1 LPTWNLIMSKS
12 SVAADQ
18 TPEKPQKTM
27 NGAESLVRTLVGGG
41 VDVSFTNPGTSEMH
55 FVAALDRVD
64 GMRCILCLFEGVAT
78 GAADGYA
85 RMLDKPAA
93 TLLHLGPGMSNG
105 MANIHNA
112 RKANSPM
119 INVVGEHATYH
130 KRYDAPLTSDIEG
143 LAKPLSDWVR
153 TGASS
158 LTIAEDGRDAI
169 IESGRGA
176 GKIATLILPA
186 DTAWGPGQGQV
197 KVPARRPRTC
207 VSDVAIRDAARIL
220 ERGGKSVALLLGDD
234 ALREKPLAAAAQIA
248 AKTGCRILC
257 PGSNAR
263 VERGVGRTAIDR
275 VPYVVDAALHVLQDV
290 KHIVLIGAKPPIA
303 FFAYPGKPSPVTPA
317 DCQFL
322 VVAEIGDDSGDA
334 LQRLADAV
342 NAKTAKVVVPAAQR
356 PDIPTA
362 APLNADSIGLV
373 LGALIPEGAIMADES
388 VTTGRN
394 FYKATAAAPPHTWL
408 HLTGGAIG
416 EGMPLA
422 IGAAVA
428 CPDRKVIN
436 LQADGSAM
444 YTVQALWTEARENL
458 NILTL
463 IWANRAYA
471 ILKGELQNVGAENPG
486 RKAHDMLSL
495 ENPTIDWVSLAK
507 GLGVEGQRVAT
518 VDELVKAV
526 KIGLKRQGPYL
537 IEVVL

>member
-1 LPTWNLIMSKS
+1 
-12 SVAADQ
+12 
-18 TPEKPQKTM
+18 M
-27 NGAESLVRTLVGGG
+27 NGAEALVRTMVGGG

-64 GMRCILCLFEGVAT
+64 GMRCVLCLFEGVAT

-85 RMLDKPAA
+85 RMAEKPAA
-93 TLLHLGPGMSNG
+93 TLLHLGPGMANG

-119 INVVGEHATYH
+119 LNVVGEHATYH

-158 LTIAEDGRDAI
+158 QTIAEDGRDAI
-169 IESGRGA
+169 VEARRGA
-176 GKIATLILPA
+176 GKIATLVLPA
-186 DTAWGPGQGQV
+186 DTAWGDSLGPV
-197 KVPARRPRTC
+197 AVPAPRARATVAEAALQAAARLLMQHGPAVALMLGDAALRERPL
-207 VSDVAIRDAARIL
+207 ADAAR
-220 ERGGKSVALLLGDD
+220 
-234 ALREKPLAAAAQIA
+234 IA

-263 VERGVGRTAIDR
+263 VQRGAGRADIQR
-275 VPYVVDAALHVLQDV
+275 VPYVVDAALHVLKGVQDM
-290 KHIVLIGAKPPIA
+290 ILIGAKPPIA
-303 FFAYPGKPSPVTPA
+303 FFAYPGKPSRVTPPETVFHALA
-317 DCQFL
+317 D
-322 VVAEIGDDSGDA
+322 IGDDAADTLA
-334 LQRLADAV
+334 RLCDAV
-342 NAKTAKVVVPAAQR
+342 GAGKIKPDLPTVAR
-356 PDIPTA
+356 PELPRGT
-362 APLNADSIGLV
+362 PLNADTIGHV
-373 LGALIPEGAIMADES
+373 LGALIPEGAIIADES

-394 FYKATAAAPPHTWL
+394 FYKSTAGAPPHDWI

-444 YTVQALWTEARENL
+444 YTVQSLWTEARENL

-471 ILKGELQNVGAENPG
+471 ILKGELMNVGAENPG

-495 ENPTIDWVSLAK
+495 DNPALDWVSLAK
-507 GLGVEGQRVAT
+507 GMGVPARKVDT
-518 VDELVKAV
+518 VEDLAKAV
-526 KIGLKRQGPYL
+526 KAGLAHKGPML